1 MTLSTIN
8 HETKLEMAFNEW
20 TTQQLK
26 RTFNLTTLDNCPQL
40 EAWLNKPY
48 QTSKKEQDFAE
59 GLRKLAIKKV
69 AFWNEEELKLHFL
82 FPLLS
87 SINYNTL
94 TYSAFAERTI
104 SVDIDAYRMNGKVD
118 LMVASG
124 EYEPIN
130 PYFFFH
136 EYKREKGG
144 ADDPIGQ
151 LLAAMLV
158 GQTLNDDGKPIYGSY
173 VIGRN
178 WFFVVLQGKE
188 YCISEEFVSTRQQ
201 DLMQI
206 VSALNNIKLIIEEVL
221 N

>member
-1 MTLSTIN
+1 MTLSVLN
-8 HETKLEMAFNEW
+8 QETNQIMAFNEW
-20 TTQQLK
+20 TTQRLK
-26 RTFNLTTLDNCPQL
+26 RTFNLITLDSCPKL
-40 EAWLNKPY
+40 EAWLNMPY
-48 QTSKKEQDFAE
+48 QISTKEQDFAE
-59 GLRKLAIKKV
+59 KLRKLAIKKV

-87 SINYNTL
+87 SINYNTAD
-94 TYSAFAERTI
+94 YSAFAERNI
-104 SVDIDAYRMNGKVD
+104 SVDIDNYRMNGKVD

-151 LLAAMLV
+151 LLVAMLV
-158 GQTLNDDGKPIYGSY
+158 GQTLNNDGQPVYGSY

-178 WFFVVLQGKE
+178 WFFVVLQGRE
-188 YCISEEFVSTRQQ
+188 YCISNEFVSTRKD
-201 DLMQI
+201 DLAQVVKI
-206 VSALNNIKLIIEEVL
+206 LNTIKTIIEQSI

>member
-1 MTLSTIN
+1 MTLSTLHQENKQI
-8 HETKLEMAFNEW
+8 MAFNEW

-40 EAWLNKPY
+40 EKWLDMPY
-48 QTSKKEQDFAE
+48 QISEKEQNFVE
-59 GLRKLAIKKV
+59 GLRKLAIKKI

-87 SINYNTL
+87 SINYNTS

-158 GQTLNDDGKPIYGSY
+158 GQTLNNDGKAVYGSY

-188 YCISEEFVSTRQQ
+188 YCISNEFVSTRKD
-201 DLMQI
+201 DLAQI
-206 VSALNNIKLIIEEVL
+206 VKVLNNMKSIIEDTL
-221 N
+221 S